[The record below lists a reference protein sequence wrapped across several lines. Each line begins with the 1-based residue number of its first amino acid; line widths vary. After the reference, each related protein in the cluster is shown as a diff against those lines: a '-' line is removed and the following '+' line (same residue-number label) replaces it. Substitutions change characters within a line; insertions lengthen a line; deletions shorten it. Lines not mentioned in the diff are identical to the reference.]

1 MSGVN
6 SGSSCERNQSR
17 LKVVDVWFVSP
28 LFSST
33 SVCTRFPVSS
43 ALSEEQLGTLLKH
56 CVRAMEAT
64 TRNRLFIHREVCRRG
79 CAVIAASCSVLCLSS
94 VDRPQGPGGPARAY
108 RYRLALRRP
117 YRYR

>member
-6 SGSSCERNQSR
+6 SGASCERNQSR
-17 LKVVDVWFVSP
+17 LNVVDVWFVSP
-28 LFSST
+28 LFSSI

-43 ALSEEQLGTLLKH
+43 ALSDEQLGTLLKH

-79 CAVIAASCSVLCLSS
+79 CAVIAATDTATAILGSLS
-94 VDRPQGPGGPARAY
+94 PQVCEQ
-108 RYRLALRRP
+108 LLRDQ
-117 YRYR
+117 